1 MEDDKGFKEK
11 LKTGHI
17 CEEKAGCIYIFLVF
31 YTFLFIFVGIELWK
45 EDKKG
50 ERKSRGKTG
59 PGWNP
64 GLYIHLTAY
73 RLTAIPS

>member
-1 MEDDKGFKEK
+1 MIRVLKKNLK
-11 LKTGHI
+11 LVTFVK
-17 CEEKAGCIYIFLVF
+17 KRQDVYIYFLVF

>member
-1 MEDDKGFKEK
+1 MIRVLKKNLK
-11 LKTGHI
+11 LVTFVK
-17 CEEKAGCIYIFLVF
+17 KRQDVYIYIFLVF

-73 RLTAIPS
+73 RLTAIP

>member
-1 MEDDKGFKEK
+1 MIRVLKKNLK
-11 LKTGHI
+11 LVTFVK
-17 CEEKAGCIYIFLVF
+17 KRQDVYIYFLVF

-64 GLYIHLTAY
+64 GLYIHRTVY